1 MVLGD
6 KYLLGMVN
14 ITIPTTWWELQSLL
28 GKLLWA
34 QPFLPHYKTIVAPI
48 EALLVERGEVKWTP
62 QCLSALNELVQTV
75 FLRLR
80 I

>member
-1 MVLGD
+1 MALGD

-34 QPFLPHYKTIVAPI
+34 QPFLPHYKMIVAPI
-48 EALLVERGEVKWTP
+48 EALLAEQGELKWTQ
-62 QCLSALNELVQTV
+62 QCSAALNELVQTV
-75 FLRLR
+75 FERLW